1 MTVRIVRSVCRFL
14 RQEDGPT
21 ATEYAVM
28 LALILA
34 VIIVSVA
41 IIGTQT
47 NTMYGNLTLKTSVGV
62 TTASS

>member
-1 MTVRIVRSVCRFL
+1 VARFI
-14 RQEDGPT
+14 RGEDGPT

-28 LALILA
+28 LALILT

-47 NTMYGNLTLKTSVGV
+47 NTMYGNLTLKTAINPSA
-62 TTASS
+62 TSS